1 MTSREIIDGVI
12 TSINAQIARRMR
24 VAERQLAI
32 AVEIEDNEMQNICN
46 AQIKMLERIE
56 KDLIQVEMNAK
67 ISYMG
72 INTEGG
78 EE

>member
-12 TSINAQIARRMR
+12 TSINAQIARRK
-24 VAERQLAI
+24 AT
-32 AVEIEDNEMQNICN
+32 AVKSKMAAAQICDVEMISICD
-46 AQIKMLERIE
+46 AQIKILERIE

-72 INTEGG
+72 VNTDD
-78 EE
+78 

>member
-12 TSINAQIARRMR
+12 TSINAEIARRKR
-24 VAERQLAI
+24 VAQQQLAI
-32 AVEIEDNEMQNICN
+32 ATEINDEEMKTIFN
-46 AQIKMLERIE
+46 AQIKILERVE

-72 INTEGG
+72 INTD
-78 EE
+78 

>member
-12 TSINAQIARRMR
+12 SSINAQIARRKAT
-24 VAERQLAI
+24 AEGSKKV
-32 AVEIEDNEMQNICN
+32 AVEIGDDEMITVYN
-46 AQIKMLERIE
+46 AQIQILERIE

-72 INTEGG
+72 INTD
-78 EE
+78 

>member
-1 MTSREIIDGVI
+1 MTSREIIDGVM
-12 TSINAQIARRMR
+12 TSINAQIARRIGLAEKSKK
-24 VAERQLAI
+24 VAAEINDTEMIAI
-32 AVEIEDNEMQNICN
+32 YN
-46 AQIKMLERIE
+46 AQIKLLERIE

-72 INTEGG
+72 INAEGG

>member
-12 TSINAQIARRMR
+12 TSINAQIARRKATAVKSKM
-24 VAERQLAI
+24 VAAQI
-32 AVEIEDNEMQNICN
+32 CDVEMISIYD
-46 AQIKMLERIE
+46 AQIKILERIE

-72 INTEGG
+72 INTD
-78 EE
+78 

>member
-1 MTSREIIDGVI
+1 MEAKEIIDGVMI
-12 TSINAQIARRMR
+12 SIKTQIARRKARATKM
-24 VAERQLAI
+24 QKQ
-32 AVEIEDNEMQNICN
+32 AVEVSDERMAEICG
-46 AQIKMLERIE
+46 AYITILERIE

-72 INTEGG
+72 IDVKGG

>member
-12 TSINAQIARRMR
+12 TSINAQIARRKAAAKR
-24 VAERQLAI
+24 TLAEAMS
-32 AVEIEDNEMQNICN
+32 IEDQPMIDRCEAIIMT
-46 AQIKMLERIE
+46 LERIE

-72 INTEGG
+72 INTD
-78 EE
+78 

>member
-12 TSINAQIARRMR
+12 TSINAQIARRMG
-24 VAERQLAI
+24 VAEKQLALAI
-32 AVEIEDNEMQNICN
+32 EIEDNEMQNICN
-46 AQIKMLERIE
+46 AQIKILERIE

-78 EE
+78 KE

>member
-1 MTSREIIDGVI
+1 MTSSEIIDGVI
-12 TSINAQIARRMR
+12 TSINAQIARRKATAVKSKM
-24 VAERQLAI
+24 VATQI
-32 AVEIEDNEMQNICN
+32 CDIEMIETCN

-72 INTEGG
+72 INTD
-78 EE
+78 

>member
-1 MTSREIIDGVI
+1 MTSREIIDGVM

-24 VAERQLAI
+24 VAEKQLATAI
-32 AVEIEDNEMQNICN
+32 EIEDEEMQHICN
-46 AQIKMLERIE
+46 AQIKILERIE

-72 INTEGG
+72 INTD
-78 EE
+78 

>member
-12 TSINAQIARRMR
+12 TSINAQIARRKAT
-24 VAERQLAI
+24 AEGSKKV
-32 AVEIEDNEMQNICN
+32 AVEIGDDEMITVYN
-46 AQIKMLERIE
+46 AQIQILERIE

-72 INTEGG
+72 INTD
-78 EE
+78 